1 MEDKITAILKDE
13 FLSAD
18 IADQDLNANLGN
30 VVKIVEKDYNSI
42 NNKPQINS
50 VTLQG
55 NKSALELG
63 LVPTDLSKL
72 EAVEQPTKSV
82 RQTADMFVDNG
93 GKPSKI
99 ALQQVKGM
107 ATKVVYANELGNVDF
122 EKLDIDDYVILGDKI
137 YRVVDAENN
146 IKQLLPETSA
156 EHVTFADKKGEYTS
170 TNVEGALTEIAETV
184 AENNEKLTS
193 EIRGVG
199 TLLTNHKNDKD
210 NPHGVTKTQVGLGN
224 VDNTTD
230 LDKPISNA
238 QKTVNAGFENNF
250 KQLDSDI
257 DTLGK
262 GLNKRID
269 ATNSNLTA
277 LRESTESA
285 LSNQQESINDIDST
299 LNSHIANQSNP
310 HNVTKAQV
318 GLDKVDNTAD
328 NEKTVKEAG
337 KVTQKLRFMGALDG
351 GGLAAVSYDG
361 SKDTSVTLNG
371 DDFLM
376 GNESSVGS
384 QSVSYELK
392 KTGVTAGA
400 YNGITVDGKGRV
412 TAAEDKGYAT
422 KQELQEAVAGK
433 VKTFTYDDYQKFV
446 EATDAIAR
454 TGMGVGDNVY
464 IKTLEVPDM
473 WVTRVNAVSTLYTYT
488 SDQAI
493 VDALNSQYGL
503 TVGYFTFSQLETTKV
518 DLTDYQQT
526 TDRGLNTT
534 NKTVVGAINEVK
546 GTADNALSKANANAT
561 EILQIKDGTTK
572 VGNAVHSDSASKV
585 ANNLIFSGQNA
596 QGTESTIGFN
606 GAQAQEV
613 VFNGYDFVA
622 TKGNAFEVS
631 IARSGATAGTYNNVT
646 VDEKGRVTA
655 GKNID
660 YATMAQVNEKYTKPE
675 SGIPK
680 SDLASSVQTSL
691 DKADTALQSAPVT
704 SVNGKTGAV
713 TGLATTDEVNKK
725 QNTLTDEQLAA
736 VNSGITEAKR
746 AKYDGYEATI
756 NQKAN
761 SADLAQVATSGSYS
775 DLKNIPTDIAKI
787 GNLSNPNLLINPNFA
802 INQRGQASYTGAGYG
817 VDRWKGIGTKI
828 TATPVANGIQL
839 SSSGTSNIY
848 IKQIVEENL
857 AGKTVTAS
865 CKLSAING
873 GEGGRLAVYYSTDG
887 TSWTLING
895 MTIATVGISK
905 LTATIPANA
914 VYVSVDIGVR
924 PSSDVVFEWAKLEI
938 GSVAT
943 EFSPPDNATELLK
956 CQRYYIDIGR
966 NDSTTYLIGSGVF
979 FSATLA
985 YVAIPIPTTL
995 RTAPTLILGD
1005 LSRLTLLGDNKSYTP
1020 TGITLLGTNN
1030 NAVTLR
1036 YNVTGATAGN
1046 GCAARL
1052 LDTTNNIGILSLDAE
1067 I

>member
-1 MEDKITAILKDE
+1 MADIITTIIKDE
-13 FLSAD
+13 SLSA
-18 IADQDLNANLGN
+18 NVGN
-30 VVKIVEKDYNSI
+30 VVKIVEKDYNDI
-42 NNKPQINS
+42 NNKPQING

-82 RQTADMFVDNG
+82 RQTANIFVDNG

-107 ATKVVYANELGNVDF
+107 ATKVVYADGIGNVDF

-170 TNVEGALTEIAETV
+170 TNIEDALTEIAETV
-184 AENNEKLTS
+184 AENNGKLTS

-224 VDNTTD
+224 VDNTAD

-238 QKTVNAGFENNF
+238 QKTVNAGFEHNF
-250 KQLDSDI
+250 EQLNSNI

-262 GLNKRID
+262 GLNERID
-269 ATNSNLTA
+269 VTNSNLAA

-285 LSNQQESINDIDST
+285 LSNQQESINNIDST
-299 LNSHIANQSNP
+299 LNSHITNQNNP

-351 GGLAAVSYDG
+351 GSLATVSYDG

-376 GNESSVGS
+376 GNESSVGL

-400 YNGITVDGKGRV
+400 YNGITVDEKGRV
-412 TAAEDKGYAT
+412 TSAQDKGYAT

-446 EATDAIAR
+446 EATNSIEK

-464 IKTLEVPDM
+464 IKTLGVPDM

-493 VDALNSQYGL
+493 VNALHSQYGL
-503 TVGYFTFSQLETTKV
+503 TVGYFSFSKLETEKV
-518 DLTDYQQT
+518 DLTNYQQT
-526 TDRGLNTT
+526 TDSGLNTT

-546 GTADNALSKANANAT
+546 VTADNALSKANANAS
-561 EILQIKDGTTK
+561 EISKIKDGTTK
-572 VGNAVHSDSASKV
+572 VKEAEHADTTDNATNVTTNINGKAISSIFETNGITAKEATHAGKATSADKATQADSASKV
-585 ANNLIFSGQNA
+585 ANNLTFSGQNA
-596 QGTESTIGFN
+596 RGTESIIGFN
-606 GAQAQEV
+606 GSQAREV
-613 VFNGYDFVA
+613 AFNGDDFLV
-622 TKGNAFEVS
+622 TNGDAFEVS
-631 IARSGATAGTYNNVT
+631 IVPSGATAGTYNNVT
-646 VDEKGRVTA
+646 VDEKGRVT
-655 GKNID
+655 GGENKD
-660 YATMAQVNEKYTKPE
+660 YSTTEQVNAKYTKPE

-680 SDLASSVQTSL
+680 SDLAEDVKTSL
-691 DKADTALQSAPVT
+691 GKADTAVQSDAL
-704 SVNGKTGAV
+704 SVYAKKAE
-713 TGLATTDEVNKK
+713 LAT
-725 QNTLTDEQLAA
+725 
-736 VNSGITEAKR
+736 
-746 AKYDGYEATI
+746 
-756 NQKAN
+756 
-761 SADLAQVATSGSYS
+761 VATSGSYS
-775 DLKNIPTDIAKI
+775 DLQNIPTDIAKI

-802 INQRGQASYTGAGYG
+802 INQRGQKSYTATTSPYYT
-817 VDRWKGIGTKI
+817 VDRWCIRSNTTLLVGDNTI
-828 TATPVANGIQL
+828 TIDN
-839 SSSGTSNIY
+839 SNNSAELGVYQSI
-848 IKQIVEENL
+848 ENFKDTL
-857 AGKTVTAS
+857 LGKTVTLSVKIAS
-865 CKLSAING
+865 LNGTAKIGISGGSNATSQASNPFQTGTANITVTSAGVATMTRTLKNKND
-873 GEGGRLAVYYSTDG
+873 LTNNYLNVYV
-887 TSWTLING
+887 
-895 MTIATVGISK
+895 IATAGSI
-905 LTATIPANA
+905 LTI
-914 VYVSVDIGVR
+914 
-924 PSSDVVFEWAKLEI
+924 EWAKLEI

-943 EFSPPDNATELLK
+943 EFSPPSIAEELVK
-956 CQRYYIDIGR
+956 CQRYYQRFSQGTGGYGFPIISVGYAS
-966 NDSTTYLIGSGVF
+966 STTTIAFPIALACSMRNTPTVTYSEIYYRVSGNASNNLISTVNSPVDYAVKGAS
-979 FSATLA
+979 
-985 YVAIPIPTTL
+985 VAITVAGASGLTLGQSTTL
-995 RTAPTLILGD
+995 QIR
-1005 LSRLTLLGDNKSYTP
+1005 
-1020 TGITLLGTNN
+1020 
-1030 NAVTLR
+1030 
-1036 YNVTGATAGN
+1036 AG
-1046 GCAARL
+1046 GYI
-1052 LDTTNNIGILSLDAE
+1052 DFDAE